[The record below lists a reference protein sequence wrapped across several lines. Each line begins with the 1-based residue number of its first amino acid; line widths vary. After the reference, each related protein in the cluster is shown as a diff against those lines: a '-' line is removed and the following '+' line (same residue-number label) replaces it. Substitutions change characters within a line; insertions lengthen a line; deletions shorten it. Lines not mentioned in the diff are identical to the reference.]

1 VNTLVIGSGAAGR
14 SAALQ
19 LARRGQRNVAI
30 VTERWN
36 AGTSYNAGSDK
47 QTYYKLSLAGQLPD
61 SPRQLASDLYS
72 GGCMHGDI
80 ALCEA
85 QHSTQAFY
93 NLVELGVPF
102 PHDRYGSYVGYRTDN
117 DQLGRATSAGP
128 LTSRMMCERLGQALE
143 REDVSIFD
151 GFQVVALLTSDSSAV
166 LDDVPQRAVCG
177 AIAIDR
183 ERLADV
189 THGITVLIARNVI
202 LATAT
207 GMALRAG
214 AVAHN
219 LTEWQF
225 GLASVG
231 FRWNLSGSY
240 QQVIPRYVSTDKNGS
255 NEREFLGE
263 HFPDLRTLT
272 TAIFR
277 KGYEWPFD
285 CERIDNHGSSLID
298 LLVYREIDEF
308 GRRVFLDY
316 TRNPSHSESAE
327 EFDPAGLNPEV
338 REYLEN
344 SGALQQT
351 PIQRLQA
358 LNQPAVDLFRDHG
371 VDLEGDR
378 LEIRVCAQH
387 NNGGLRADI
396 WWESN
401 LRHLFPI
408 GEVCGT
414 HGVRRPGGAA
424 LNAGQ
429 VGAIRAAHYITSNCN
444 DAPPTLEELA
454 PVVSSQVSECLE
466 FCKRVCSDAGADG
479 HSLSPATVLAEIQ
492 DRMSISAA
500 HVRKPEVV
508 ATALEHAWLLL
519 QRVDRELRVPRP
531 KGLPMAFR
539 VADLCLTHA
548 VYLAA
553 IAAYL
558 NAGGRSRGGALV
570 LDSAG
575 EPCGAA
581 LDERWSFAR
590 NPPAARVDE
599 NILEVRYVAPGEVQT
614 EWVAVRPV
622 PTVNGWFEQVWA
634 DYRARKAVSVREEV

>member
-1 VNTLVIGSGAAGR
+1 
-14 SAALQ
+14 
-19 LARRGQRNVAI
+19 
-30 VTERWN
+30 
-36 AGTSYNAGSDK
+36 
-47 QTYYKLSLAGQLPD
+47 
-61 SPRQLASDLYS
+61 
-72 GGCMHGDI
+72 
-80 ALCEA
+80 
-85 QHSTQAFY
+85 
-93 NLVELGVPF
+93 
-102 PHDRYGSYVGYRTDN
+102 
-117 DQLGRATSAGP
+117 
-128 LTSRMMCERLGQALE
+128 MCERLGQALHQQ
-143 REDVSIFD
+143 DVSVFD
-151 GFQVVALLTSDSSAV
+151 GFQVVALLTNDSSAV
-166 LDDVPQRAVCG
+166 PDDVPQRAVCG

-202 LATAT
+202 LATGGPGALFRDSVYPQSQFGAT

-214 AVAHN
+214 AVSHN

-240 QQVIPRYVSTDKNGS
+240 QQVIPRYVSTDKDGV

-285 CERIDNHGSSLID
+285 CERIHNHGSSLID
-298 LLVYREIDEF
+298 LLVYREIDEC

-316 TRNPSHSESAE
+316 MRNPSHSEGAE

-539 VADLCLTHA
+539 VADLCLTHV

-553 IAAYL
+553 ITAYL

-599 NILEVRYVAPGEVQT
+599 NILEVRYVAPDEVRT
-614 EWVAVRPV
+614 EWIAVRPV
-622 PTVNGWFEQVWA
+622 PAANGWFEQVWA